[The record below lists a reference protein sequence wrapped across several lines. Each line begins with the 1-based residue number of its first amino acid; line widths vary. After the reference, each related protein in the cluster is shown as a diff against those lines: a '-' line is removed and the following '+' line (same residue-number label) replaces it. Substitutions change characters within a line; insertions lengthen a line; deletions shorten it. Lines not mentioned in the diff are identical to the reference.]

1 MNKEEY
7 KTLLSLKGGRKMK
20 KVLIYI
26 AIFIVFIFSYL
37 LQSNFF
43 SWFNIAGVKPN
54 LFIILV
60 LFCGL
65 FTGKKSGL
73 IIGVVFGILLDLFL
87 QTSVIIDA
95 IMLGILGFSSGIL
108 AKNFSKEN
116 KLNIMIMVVLST
128 LIYET
133 GTYIWKMIIYS
144 VSWEILPFI
153 NIILIEML
161 YNAMLTIILYPI
173 IQYFGQKI
181 EDKLF
186 GNKILRYF

>member
-1 MNKEEY
+1 
-7 KTLLSLKGGRKMK
+7 MK

-26 AIFIVFIFSYL
+26 AIFIVFIFFYL
-37 LQSNFF
+37 LQSDFF

-73 IIGVVFGILLDLFL
+73 IIGVIFGILLDLFL
-87 QTSVIIDA
+87 RTSVIIEP

-116 KLNIMIMVVLST
+116 KLNIMMMVVVST
-128 LIYET
+128 LVYET
-133 GTYIWKMIIYS
+133 GTYILKMLIYNINL
-144 VSWEILPFI
+144 EILPFI
-153 NIILIEML
+153 KIILIEMI

-181 EDKLF
+181 EDNLF